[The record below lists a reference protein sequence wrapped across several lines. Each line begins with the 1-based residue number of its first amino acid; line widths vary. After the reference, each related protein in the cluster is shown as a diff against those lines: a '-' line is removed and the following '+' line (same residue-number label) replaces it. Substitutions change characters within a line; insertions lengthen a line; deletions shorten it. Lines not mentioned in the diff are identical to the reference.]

1 MPYLQSEKI
10 TFVII
15 SIQRN
20 RNVNAQHVIDA
31 HVDIIKL
38 LSERL
43 IVAVSWRVRR
53 IYAFLSRLFP

>member
-20 RNVNAQHVIDA
+20 RYTRNM
-31 HVDIIKL
+31 
-38 LSERL
+38 
-43 IVAVSWRVRR
+43 
-53 IYAFLSRLFP
+53 